1 MDKTKILMDPTAE
14 LSPAVRERL
23 PRLDNLQ
30 GKRVGLLDI
39 SKARGDIFLNRI
51 AEMLEQNG
59 ATVNRYQKPTFARI
73 APTKLKQKIVSECD
87 VVIEGLA
94 D

>member
-1 MDKTKILMDPTAE
+1 MDQTTILMDPTAE

-23 PRLDNLQ
+23 PRVDDLN

-39 SKARGDIFLNRI
+39 SKARGDVFLDRLSELLTEKGV
-51 AEMLEQNG
+51 A
-59 ATVNRYQKPTFARI
+59 VNRYKKPTFSRI
-73 APTKLKQKIVSECD
+73 APIELKQKIVSECD

>member
-1 MDKTKILMDPTAE
+1 MDQTTILMDPTAE

-23 PRLDNLQ
+23 PRPDRLDGQ
-30 GKRVGLLDI
+30 RVGLLDI
-39 SKARGDIFLNRI
+39 SKARGDIFLDRL
-51 AEMLEQNG
+51 AELLQQNG
-59 ATVNRYQKPTFARI
+59 VSVNRYKKPTFARI
-73 APTKLKQKIVSECD
+73 APIELKQKIVSECD